1 MAATVQNITDAGVD
15 QRMQRSVMGF
25 AVILAALV
33 LMATLGAPWWSVTFL
48 SVPLFFVSN
57 LAYQG
62 LFKT

>member
-1 MAATVQNITDAGVD
+1 MAATVQNITDASVD
-15 QRMQRSVMGF
+15 LRMRRSVIGF

-33 LMATLGAPWWSVTFL
+33 AMATLDAPWWSVAFL